1 MTINS
6 WYKTSPNGR
15 FILRTTWLISDIA
28 PVPGCQPALRTLGA
42 DPWMIPPG
50 SWICSGCGRL
60 TKQSFLLW
68 FQGRALFVSH
78 ALPPTW
84 WTYSCSCTS
93 NQMWQRV
100 ATRIPI
106 GFVAK
111 ALGLVIQS
119 STIHD
124 QNKHPPTSFASENP
138 TMIRES
144 NNNLTWSCLKIW
156 NSQIHPVNLY
166 LCKLCIIIFPTEI
179 AIFCIIP
186 LHFKTNLAV
195 SYASS
200 TKAPSKLAGPG
211 QWKVI
216 PAVLRCK
223 LTRVPFEGFEA

>member
-6 WYKTSPNGR
+6 WYKTSPI
-15 FILRTTWLISDIA
+15 ILRTTWLISDTA

-119 STIHD
+119 STIPD

-144 NNNLTWSCLKIW
+144 NNNLTWSFLKIW
-156 NSQIHPVNLY
+156 NSQIHPVKLY
-166 LCKLCIIIFPTEI
+166 LWS
-179 AIFCIIP
+179 IP
-186 LHFKTNLAV
+186 LHFKTNLVV